1 MAAPNNQPLIDVLTG
16 RKSVR
21 RPIWFMRQAGR
32 YLPEYRKVR
41 EQAGSFLE
49 LCYSSFLSAEVTLQP
64 LRRYDIDAAIIFADI
79 LVVPHAMG
87 NGLTFIEGE
96 GPKLETVR
104 SSADLLR
111 LKSGHKSMQ
120 FESVAAS
127 VNRVRHDLDPKISLI
142 GFCGA
147 PWTVASYM
155 VEGGS
160 SEREL
165 ARKIAYQKED
175 WFKELVSRLVE
186 NSIEYLCVQIEAGA
200 DVVQI
205 FDSWAGEL
213 PGELLTEYCIEPIHA
228 IVTGVKVKFP
238 DIPIIVFTKGAGYR
252 HGEVYSKT
260 QCQAIGV
267 EAECSLK
274 FLQSILPADAVIQG
288 NLDPLLLLCDN
299 DVVRKHTLDLVSSIS
314 RNRHIFN
321 LGHGIKPQTDPHV
334 LASIVKTI
342 RDFDEVNNHG

>member
-1 MAAPNNQPLIDVLTG
+1 MNVLEG
-16 RKSVR
+16 GKSER

-49 LCYSSFLSAEVTLQP
+49 LCYSPELAAEVTLQP
-64 LRRYDIDAAIIFADI
+64 LRRYDLDAAIIFADI

-87 NGLTFIEGE
+87 NGLSFVEGE

-104 SSADLLR
+104 DRSDLTR
-111 LKSGHKSMQ
+111 LKPGSKSKQ
-120 FESVAAS
+120 FESVAES
-127 VNRVRHDLDPKISLI
+127 VNRVRHDLNSSISLI

-160 SEREL
+160 SDREL
-165 ARKIAYQKED
+165 ARKIAYQRED
-175 WFKELVSRLVE
+175 WFTELIARLVE
-186 NSIEYLCVQIEAGA
+186 NSIEYLRLQIEAGA

-213 PGELLTEYCIEPIHA
+213 PGDLLTEYCVEPIQK
-228 IVTGVKVKFP
+228 IVAGVRSKFP
-238 DIPIIVFTKGAGYR
+238 TVPVIVFAKGAAHR
-252 HGEVYSKT
+252 HGDIHARTK
-260 QCQAIGV
+260 CQAIGV
-267 EAECSLK
+267 EAECSLE

-288 NLDPLLLLCDN
+288 NLDPLLLLCDEA
-299 DVVRKHTLDLVSSIS
+299 VVRRETLKLVGGIP

-321 LGHGIKPQTDPHV
+321 LGHGIKQQTNPDILTTV
-334 LASIVKTI
+334 IETI
-342 RDFDEVNNHG
+342 RDHDDG

>member
-1 MAAPNNQPLIDVLTG
+1 MKNQPLIEVLTG
-16 RKSVR
+16 QKTKR

-49 LCYSSFLSAEVTLQP
+49 LCYSPQFAAEVTLQP
-64 LRRYDIDAAIIFADI
+64 LRRYDLDAAIIFADI

-87 NGLTFIEGE
+87 NGLSFVEGE
-96 GPKLETVR
+96 GPRLETVR
-104 SSADLLR
+104 SNTDLLR
-111 LKSGHKSMQ
+111 LKSGFRSVQ

-127 VNRVRHDLDPKISLI
+127 IDRVRRDLDPKISLI

-165 ARKIAYQKED
+165 ARKIAYQREL
-175 WFKELVSRLVE
+175 WFKELISRLVE
-186 NSIEYLCVQIEAGA
+186 SSIEYLCTQIEAGA

-213 PGELLTEYCIEPIHA
+213 PGELLTEYCIEPIRDIIA
-228 IVTGVKVKFP
+228 GVKARFP
-238 DIPIIVFTKGAGYR
+238 GIPIIVFAKGAGYR
-252 HGEVYSKT
+252 HGEVYLKSK
-260 QCQAIGV
+260 CHAVGI
-267 EAECSLK
+267 EAESSLE
-274 FLQSILPADAVIQG
+274 FIQSVLPADAVVQG
-288 NLDPLLLLCDN
+288 NLDPLLLLCDD
-299 DVVRKHTLDLVSSIS
+299 DVVRNHTLKLVKSIS
-314 RNRHIFN
+314 KNRHIFN
-321 LGHGIKPQTDPHV
+321 LGHGIKPQTNPEILTTV
-334 LASIVKTI
+334 VKTI
-342 RDFDEVNNHG
+342 REYDRG

>member
-1 MAAPNNQPLIDVLTG
+1 MPVPTTQPLMNVLMG
-16 RKSVR
+16 RKSER

-49 LCYSSFLSAEVTLQP
+49 LCYSPELAAEVTLQP
-64 LRRYDIDAAIIFADI
+64 LRRYDLDAAIIFADI

-87 NGLTFIEGE
+87 NGLSFVEGE

-104 SSADLLR
+104 GSSDLSR
-111 LKSGHKSMQ
+111 LKAGIKSAQ
-120 FESVAAS
+120 FESVAES
-127 VNRVRHDLDPKISLI
+127 VSRVRRDLASSISLI

-160 SEREL
+160 SDREL
-165 ARKIAYQKED
+165 ARKFAYQRED
-175 WFKELVSRLVE
+175 WFRELIFRLVE
-186 NSIEYLCVQIEAGA
+186 NSIEYLCLQIEAGA

-213 PGELLTEYCIEPIHA
+213 PGDLLAEYSMEPIA
-228 IVTGVKVKFP
+228 EIVAGVRSRFP
-238 DIPIIVFTKGAGYR
+238 AVPIIVFAKGVGHR
-252 HGEVYSKT
+252 HGDIYSRTK
-260 QCQAIGV
+260 CQAIGV
-267 EAECSLK
+267 EAECSLE

-288 NLDPLLLLCDN
+288 NLDPLVLLCN
-299 DVVRKHTLDLVSSIS
+299 ESVVCEQTRNLVNAIP
-314 RNRHIFN
+314 RDRHIFN
-321 LGHGIKPQTDPHV
+321 LGHGIKLQTNPAILTTV
-334 LASIVKTI
+334 IKTI
-342 RDFDEVNNHG
+342 RDYDHG